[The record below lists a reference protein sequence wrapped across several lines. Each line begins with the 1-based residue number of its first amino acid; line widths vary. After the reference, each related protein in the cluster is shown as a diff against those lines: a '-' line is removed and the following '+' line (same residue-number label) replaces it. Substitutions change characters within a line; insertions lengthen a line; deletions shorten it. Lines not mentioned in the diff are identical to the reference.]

1 MFSKDIG
8 IDLGTA
14 NILVHV
20 RGKGIVIHEPSVV
33 AIDVNTQKICAIGQE
48 ARDMIG
54 RTPGNIRAIRPLIEG
69 VIADFQIT
77 EEILKHFIRKV
88 AGRGFRPRVMICV
101 PSGIT
106 TVEKRA
112 VVEAATLAGAK
123 EVYLVTEPIAAA
135 IGCGLD
141 IAAPSGNMVVDIGGG
156 TTDIAVISLGGE
168 VTSESLRIGGSHME
182 EAIVRHVKRVYN
194 LAIGDRTAEDIKV
207 TIASAYPDPDKKM
220 SIRGRDMV
228 TGLPATVE
236 ISSVDVYPALEEP
249 IQSIVDAIRGVL
261 EVTPPELAAD
271 IVNKGMSLTGG
282 GALLDGMARLIQ
294 EKTGVPITLAED
306 PLSCVVHALG
316 EDSLGCHG
324 PNTMTHLNTCG
335 NLGASRRRCPC
346 VLHGLIQEILEVH
359 SAFLKPSGVHVGQ
372 VVGNRVDLS
381 LLGRHA

>member
-33 AIDVNTQKICAIGQE
+33 AIDVNTQKICAIGEE
-48 ARDMIG
+48 AREMIG
-54 RTPGNIRAIRPLIEG
+54 RTPGNIRAIKPLNEG

-88 AGRGFRPRVMICV
+88 SGRGFRPRVMICI

-112 VVEAATLAGAK
+112 VLEAASLAGAK

-135 IGCGLD
+135 VGCGLD

-168 VTSESLRIGGSHME
+168 VTSESLRVGGSHFE

-194 LAIGDRTAEDIKV
+194 LAIGDRTAEDVKM
-207 TIASAYPDPDKKM
+207 TIASAYPSPDKKM
-220 SIRGRDMV
+220 MIRGRDLI

-236 ISSVDVYPALEEP
+236 ISSTDIYSALEEP
-249 IQSIVDAIRGVL
+249 IHSIVDAIRGVL
-261 EVTPPELAAD
+261 EITPPELAAD
-271 IVNKGMSLTGG
+271 IMDKGMSLTGG
-282 GALLDGMARLIQ
+282 GALMEGMGRLIQ
-294 EKTGVPITLAED
+294 EKTGVPVTLAED
-306 PLSCVVHALG
+306 PLSCVVRGTGQML
-316 EDSLGCHG
+316 DSMDRMS
-324 PNTMTHLNTCG
+324 PNRTPFV
-335 NLGASRRRCPC
+335 ASYSR
-346 VLHGLIQEILEVH
+346 G
-359 SAFLKPSGVHVGQ
+359 K
-372 VVGNRVDLS
+372 
-381 LLGRHA
+381 

>member
-1 MFSKDIG
+1 MFGKDIG

-20 RGKGIVIHEPSVV
+20 RGKGVVIHEPSVV
-33 AIDVNTQKICAIGQE
+33 AVDVNTQKICAIGEE
-48 ARDMIG
+48 AREMIG
-54 RTPGNIRAIRPLIEG
+54 RTPGNIRAIRPMNEG

-77 EEILKHFIRKV
+77 EEILKHFIRKA
-88 AGRGFRPRVMICV
+88 AGRGFRPRVMVCV

-112 VVEAATLAGAK
+112 VIEAANLAGAK

-135 IGCGLD
+135 VGCGLD

-168 VTSESLRIGGSHME
+168 VTSESLRIGGSHIE

-194 LAIGDRTAEDIKV
+194 LAIGDRTAEDIKT
-207 TIASAYPDPDKKM
+207 TIASAFPTPDRKM
-220 SIRGRDMV
+220 TIRGRDLV

-236 ISSVDVYPALEEP
+236 ISSIDIFPALEEP
-249 IQSIVDAIRGVL
+249 LHSIVDAIRRVL

-282 GALLDGMARLIQ
+282 GSLLDGMPRLLQ
-294 EKTGVPITLAED
+294 EKTGVPVTLAEE
-306 PLSCVVHALG
+306 PLSCVVRGTGQILDTL
-316 EDSLGCHG
+316 ESI
-324 PNTMTHLNTCG
+324 PNRTPFI
-335 NLGASRRRCPC
+335 ASY
-346 VLHGLIQEILEVH
+346 
-359 SAFLKPSGVHVGQ
+359 SK
-372 VVGNRVDLS
+372 
-381 LLGRHA
+381 GR